1 MDAFFEIIMILK
13 IMKFGR
19 TNAKKPGINAK
30 RVTKRDV
37 STVIK
42 IKSYNLVF

>member
-1 MDAFFEIIMILK
+1 MILK
-13 IMKFGR
+13 IMKFGGQ
-19 TNAKKPGINAK
+19 TQKKPGINAK

-42 IKSYNLVF
+42 IKSYNSVF